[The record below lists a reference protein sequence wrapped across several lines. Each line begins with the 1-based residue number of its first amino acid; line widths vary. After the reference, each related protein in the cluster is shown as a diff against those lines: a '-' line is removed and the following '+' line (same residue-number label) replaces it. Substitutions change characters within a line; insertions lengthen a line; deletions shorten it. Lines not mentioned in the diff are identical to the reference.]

1 MEDGGIDG
9 TQRRQEPG
17 PWAAVICRNRG
28 RPEERRN
35 HQPCMAD
42 RSQDDWWVR
51 WRDEESGLC
60 STPSG
65 PFVHGAA
72 ACARVSARRP
82 RPGHRCLL
90 AGVVRLERRG
100 EARRGDGSKERC
112 LSAGREA
119 CAMRWQAGHRRASRV
134 LVLVLAEAEAAARG
148 KRKVSTCVRDDRVGE
163 QRRRAGRRGN
173 QGPRR

>member
-1 MEDGGIDG
+1 MLD
-9 TQRRQEPG
+9 
-17 PWAAVICRNRG
+17 AV
-28 RPEERRN
+28 RPFR
-35 HQPCMAD
+35 AWS
-42 RSQDDWWVR
+42 RS
-51 WRDEESGLC
+51 LC
-60 STPSG
+60 ACKCE
-65 PFVHGAA
+65 AA
-72 ACARVSARRP
+72 AAGAPLSAGGRRAT
-82 RPGHRCLL
+82 RE
-90 AGVVRLERRG
+90 ARRG

-119 CAMRWQAGHRRASRV
+119 CAMRWQAGHRRANRV